1 MPNLPGCGVMKSIA
15 GKRRAEQLDAELGR
29 LELEYL
35 TLHMGGQSKVAE
47 LLKVN
52 RSSVCR
58 WFSRDPEPGQ
68 WVRIGGLSL
77 ILRKLYSVLQPEAAL
92 EWLHGINAHLSNQKP
107 IDLIRQGR
115 LSEVLAAIEQEDT
128 LAYA

>member
-1 MPNLPGCGVMKSIA
+1 MKSVIA
-15 GKRRAEQLDAELGR
+15 GKRRAEKLDAELGR
-29 LELEYL
+29 VELKYL
-35 TLHMGGQSKVAE
+35 TSHVGSQSKLAK

-52 RSSVCR
+52 RSSVSR
-58 WFSRDPEPGQ
+58 WFSRDLEPGQ
-68 WVRIGGLSL
+68 RVRIGGLSL
-77 ILRKLYSVLQPEAAL
+77 ILRKLYSVLEPEAAT

-115 LSEVLAAIEQEDT
+115 FSEVLAAIEQEDT